1 MGVNRMPDVSERVSR
16 QAYWL
21 AQRFATSVINQYARS
36 NDKDFHLVSD
46 EPGRYRY
53 YPLSTEADERELAS
67 LEGMLRLGV
76 PWLWLAPAWWGTAF
90 YFNRSVGSLQ
100 FFGGSILFFTGV
112 FGWYFASQFTSNTSV
127 EYGIA
132 APGASGEQLGRTGVY
147 DVGEAIR
154 RIEEVED
161 ELCRV
166 DDVEDIRER
175 LTEARAD
182 LVDALLEREVK
193 R

>member
-1 MGVNRMPDVSERVSR
+1 MTEPATISERVG
-16 QAYWL
+16 AKTYWL
-21 AQRFATSVINQYARS
+21 AQQLAVLVINQYARS
-36 NDKDFHLVSD
+36 HNEGFYIEGD

-53 YPLSTEADERELAS
+53 YPLSSEADERELAS

-90 YFNRSVGSLQ
+90 YFNGSVGSLQ
-100 FFGGSILFFTGV
+100 FLGGSILFTVGV
-112 FGWYFASQFTSNTSV
+112 FGWVFASQFTSNTSV
-127 EYGIA
+127 EHGISTPG
-132 APGASGEQLGRTGVY
+132 APGKQLGRGGHY
-147 DVGEAIR
+147 RVGEAIR

-161 ELCRV
+161 KLNQI
-166 DDVEDIRER
+166 DDVEEIRER